1 MFLIVQKVERGQTT
15 WDRDFSFKN
24 YLKCEEMKPHKSVIC
39 VSSRFDSNFI
49 RFHKSYFP
57 YEGVGQN
64 GIAIARAMEK
74 KTTNLSY
81 ITL

>member
-1 MFLIVQKVERGQTT
+1 
-15 WDRDFSFKN
+15 
-24 YLKCEEMKPHKSVIC
+24 MKPHKSVIC

-57 YEGVGQN
+57 YEGAGQN